1 MILCH
6 THPYETAFLLR
17 SPSEIREDLCAMS
30 EDVDAVKSKL
40 TRLHTVKEELEELVL
55 PEAVLSLVEN
65 ELLER
70 IADLRDE
77 MDEMASDV
85 YALSEE
91 LEETVYLLY
100 HR

>member
-1 MILCH
+1 MYYSH
-6 THPYETAFLLR
+6 TQALENTFLLR
-17 SPSEIREDLCAMS
+17 SPSEIRTELAAIEEGVS
-30 EDVDAVKSKL
+30 FAKQKL
-40 TRLHTVKEELEELVL
+40 SRLYTVKEELEELVL
-55 PEAVLSLVEN
+55 PDSVLSLVKE

-77 MDEMASDV
+77 MDGMASDV

>member
-1 MILCH
+1 MVLCH
-6 THPYETAFLLR
+6 THPYKTAFLLR
-17 SPSEIREDLCAMS
+17 APSEIQDELSSME

-55 PEAVLSLVEN
+55 PEEILSLVQS